1 MHNFGYYPKVMCENY
16 EEVTFEEAQS
26 VWRWG
31 MQRETNRIF
40 MTYVGK
46 TNSML
51 IFVSIKFFHC

>member
-1 MHNFGYYPKVMCENY
+1 MHNFGYYPKVMCENC

-31 MQRETNRIF
+31 MQRETNGIF